1 MMPNRP
7 IAVSATGQNAY
18 RVRPYF
24 STHQSNRS
32 CGETERSHGNKAE
45 IL

>member
-1 MMPNRP
+1 MIPRRP
-7 IAVSATGQNAY
+7 IAVSATGQNACN
-18 RVRPYF
+18 VRPYF

-32 CGETERSHGNKAE
+32 CGEIDRSHGSSAE